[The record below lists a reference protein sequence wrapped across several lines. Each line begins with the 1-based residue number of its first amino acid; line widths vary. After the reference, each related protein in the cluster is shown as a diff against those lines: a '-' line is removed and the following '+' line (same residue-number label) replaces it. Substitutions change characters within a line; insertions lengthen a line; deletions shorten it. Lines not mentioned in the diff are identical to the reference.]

1 MDLGGEHTEVGGRLL
16 QWSRAT
22 EWVTR
27 EWRQV
32 LVLAV
37 AAASYELGVVTDGSG
52 FIAAW
57 VVSWAGMAVAASAVL
72 VAGRRLVRSGHAGVA
87 VHVRRPELIARP
99 PGVSITSASRPTSR
113 GHAPQVTCFRRQEC
127 SPAGGYGTSPH
138 GQTTPIRRHRGCC
151 ARSGLMRAGQ

>member
-72 VAGRRLVRSGHAGVA
+72 VAGRRLVRGMDV
-87 VHVRRPELIARP
+87 P
-99 PGVSITSASRPTSR
+99 PAQQAAMKWRQAEEASRAGMQAWQSTSD
-113 GHAPQVTCFRRQEC
+113 AQ
-127 SPAGGYGTSPH
+127 S
-138 GQTTPIRRHRGCC
+138 
-151 ARSGLMRAGQ
+151 